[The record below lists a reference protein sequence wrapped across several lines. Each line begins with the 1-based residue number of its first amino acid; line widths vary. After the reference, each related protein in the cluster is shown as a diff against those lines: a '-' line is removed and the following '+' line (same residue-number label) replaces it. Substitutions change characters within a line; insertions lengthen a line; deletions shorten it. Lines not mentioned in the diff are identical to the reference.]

1 MDFTEFM
8 LEIQKTKFFIPIED
22 FATNINEN
30 TIQSQIYPGF
40 SQVFEWY
47 VDIWMKTSL
56 KKRFKKDTGQRREIF
71 QKQHHQFWWF
81 CIEKAFHNSQKCN
94 SQLK

>member
-8 LEIQKTKFFIPIED
+8 LEIQKTKTFIPIED
-22 FATNINEN
+22 FVININKN

-40 SQVFEWY
+40 LQVFEWY

-56 KKRFKKDTGQRREIF
+56 KKRFKKDTGQRR
-71 QKQHHQFWWF
+71 Q
-81 CIEKAFHNSQKCN
+81 SV
-94 SQLK
+94 S